1 MKVVTVEELINIDK
15 KTTEKIPSI
24 LLMEHVA
31 SEIFYLL
38 IKRHR
43 KALYNKCVHIFSSVG
58 GNGGDGLAIAR
69 YLIKNGYNVKVYL
82 TGNID
87 RVNKDTYINFNIL
100 KNMEIDI
107 VYLGSEEKVFEI
119 LENIEEGDIA
129 VDSLFGTGGNRALG
143 GIEKLLI
150 DKLNSL
156 NIIRIAID
164 IPSGLSSK
172 INDFENINACFKAH
186 ETYTICFAKDI
197 FFLYETREYIGKLFI
212 IKSIFPKEILDN
224 SEYKALL
231 INYNDKKLREEIKRK
246 RNAFFSKREQGNL
259 VIVAGSSDYIG
270 AAVLSVNAAYR
281 SGVGFIRLYVPKGI
295 AEIVKNIII
304 PQMPEV
310 VIIGVGEDNQKYF
323 SENDTIIANDINK
336 SDACVIGSGIGR
348 DMSTEVFINSILKQI
363 NIPTVIDADALYL
376 MFQNTLEELQE
387 NFILTPH
394 IYEFE
399 KLTGIN
405 HIEALKNPYNSLSIF
420 RKKTKASIILKDA
433 VSFFMK
439 DNDIYI
445 NYNPTVSMGKAG
457 MGDILAGF
465 IGSFLARKLNIVES
479 AKLSLMIQSK
489 AFNKAAKIFGNDS
502 IQPKDSTLYAS
513 KILKRI

>member
-82 TGNID
+82 TGNIE

-100 KNMEIDI
+100 KDMEIDI
-107 VYLGSEEKVFEI
+107 VYFGSEDKVFEI

-129 VDSLFGTGGNRALG
+129 IDSLFGTGGNRALG

-172 INDFENINACFKAH
+172 INDFENINICFKAH

-231 INYNDKKLREEIKRK
+231 INYNDKKLIEEIKIK

-259 VIVAGSSDYIG
+259 AIVAGSSDYIG

-281 SGVGFIRLYVPKGI
+281 SGIGFIRLYVPKGI

-310 VIIGVGEDNQKYF
+310 IIIGVGEDNQKYF

-336 SDACVIGSGIGR
+336 SDACVIGSGI
-348 DMSTEVFINSILKQI
+348 
-363 NIPTVIDADALYL
+363 
-376 MFQNTLEELQE
+376 
-387 NFILTPH
+387 
-394 IYEFE
+394 
-399 KLTGIN
+399 
-405 HIEALKNPYNSLSIF
+405 
-420 RKKTKASIILKDA
+420 
-433 VSFFMK
+433 
-439 DNDIYI
+439 
-445 NYNPTVSMGKAG
+445 
-457 MGDILAGF
+457 
-465 IGSFLARKLNIVES
+465 
-479 AKLSLMIQSK
+479 
-489 AFNKAAKIFGNDS
+489 
-502 IQPKDSTLYAS
+502 
-513 KILKRI
+513 

>member
-100 KNMEIDI
+100 KDMEIDI

-172 INDFENINACFKAH
+172 INDFENINICFKAH

-259 VIVAGSSDYIG
+259 AIVAGSSDYIG

-281 SGVGFIRLYVPKGI
+281 SGVGFIRLYIPKGI
-295 AEIVKNIII
+295 AKIVKNIII

-323 SENDTIIANDINK
+323 SENDTIIVNDINK

-420 RKKTKASIILKDA
+420 REKTKASIILKDA

-489 AFNKAAKIFGNDS
+489 GFNKAAKIFGNDS
-502 IQPKDSTLYAS
+502 IQPKDLTLCAS

>member
-82 TGNID
+82 TGNIE

-100 KNMEIDI
+100 KDMEIDI
-107 VYLGSEEKVFEI
+107 VYLGSEEKIFEI

-172 INDFENINACFKAH
+172 INDFENINICFKAH

-259 VIVAGSSDYIG
+259 AIVAGSSDYIG

-348 DMSTEVFINSILKQI
+348 DMSTEVFINSIFLS
-363 NIPTVIDADALYL
+363 
-376 MFQNTLEELQE
+376 
-387 NFILTPH
+387 
-394 IYEFE
+394 
-399 KLTGIN
+399 
-405 HIEALKNPYNSLSIF
+405 SL
-420 RKKTKASIILKDA
+420 
-433 VSFFMK
+433 
-439 DNDIYI
+439 
-445 NYNPTVSMGKAG
+445 
-457 MGDILAGF
+457 
-465 IGSFLARKLNIVES
+465 
-479 AKLSLMIQSK
+479 
-489 AFNKAAKIFGNDS
+489 FNV
-502 IQPKDSTLYAS
+502 YAS
-513 KILKRI
+513 SGVPVISKYSFIFSHLLITLTVLLYIK

>member
-1 MKVVTVEELINIDK
+1 MKVVSVEEVINIDK
-15 KTTEKIPSI
+15 KTIENIPSI

-31 SEIFYLL
+31 SDIFYLL
-38 IKRHR
+38 LKRHR
-43 KALYNKCVHIFSSVG
+43 KTLYNKRVHIFSSVG

-69 YLIKNGYNVKVYL
+69 YLIKNGYNVKVYI

-100 KNMEIDI
+100 KNMEVDI
-107 VYLGSEEKVFEI
+107 IYLGSEEKVFEI
-119 LENIEEGDIA
+119 TENIEEGDIA
-129 VDSLFGTGGNRALG
+129 LDSLFGTGGNRALA

-150 DKLNSL
+150 DKLNYL

-164 IPSGLSSK
+164 MPSGLSSK
-172 INDFENINACFKAH
+172 INDFDNINTCFKAD

-212 IKSIFPKEILDN
+212 IKSIFPNDILNN

-231 INYNDKKLREEIKRK
+231 INYNDKKLKEEIKIK

-259 VIVAGSSDYIG
+259 AIIAGSSGYIG

-281 SGVGFIRLYVPKGI
+281 SGVGFIRLYAPKGI
-295 AEIVKNIII
+295 SDALKNIII

-323 SENDTIIANDINK
+323 TENDIIIANEINK
-336 SDACVIGSGIGR
+336 SDACIIGSGIGR
-348 DMSTEVFINSILKQI
+348 DMSTEIFINSILKQI
-363 NIPTVIDADALYL
+363 NIPAVIDADALYL
-376 MFQNTLEELQE
+376 MFQNTLEELKE

-405 HIEALKNPYNSLSIF
+405 HIETMKNPYNALYIF
-420 RKKTKASIILKDA
+420 REKTKASIILKDA
-433 VSFFMK
+433 ISFFMNDK
-439 DNDIYI
+439 DIYI
-445 NYNPTVSMGKAG
+445 NYNPTISMGKAG
-457 MGDILAGF
+457 MGDVLAGF
-465 IGSFLARKLNIVES
+465 IGSFLARKLDITKAS
-479 AKLSLMIQSK
+479 KLALIIQQK
-489 AFNKAAKIFGNDS
+489 AFNKAAKRLGNDS
-502 IQPKDSTLYAS
+502 IQPKDLTLYAS

>member
-1 MKVVTVEELINIDK
+1 MKVVNIEEVINIDK
-15 KTTEKIPSI
+15 KTIEKIPSI

-31 SEIFYLL
+31 SEIFYAL

-43 KALYNKCVHIFSSVG
+43 KTLYDKSVHIFSSVG

-69 YLIKNGYNVKVYL
+69 YLIKNGYDTKVYL

-87 RVNKDTYINFNIL
+87 RVNKDAYINFNIL
-100 KNMEIDI
+100 KDMNVDV
-107 VYLGSEEKVFEI
+107 VYLSNEEKVFEVTQ
-119 LENIEEGDIA
+119 NIEEGDI
-129 VDSLFGTGGNRALG
+129 VIDSLFGTGGNRALG

-150 DKLNSL
+150 EKLNSL

-164 IPSGLSSK
+164 MPSGLQSK
-172 INDFENINACFKAH
+172 INDNENINTCFKAH
-186 ETYTICFAKDI
+186 ETYTVCFAKDI
-197 FFLYETREYIGKLFI
+197 FFLYKTREYIGKLFI
-212 IKSIFPKEILDN
+212 IKSIFPKEMLDN
-224 SEYKALL
+224 AEYEALL
-231 INYNDKKLREEIKRK
+231 INRNEKINIE

-259 VIVAGSSDYIG
+259 AIIAGSLDYVG

-281 SGVGFIRLYVPKGI
+281 SGVGYIRLYVPKGI
-295 AEIVKNIII
+295 EKTIKNIIVS
-304 PQMPEV
+304 QMPEV
-310 VIIGVGEDNQKYF
+310 VIIGVGEENQKYF
-323 SENDTIIANDINK
+323 MESDIAIANDINK
-336 SDACVIGSGIGR
+336 SDACIIGSGIGR
-348 DMSTEVFINSILKQI
+348 DISTEVFINSILKQI
-363 NIPTVIDADALYL
+363 DIPTVVDADALYL

-387 NFILTPH
+387 DFILMPH

-420 RKKTKASIILKDA
+420 REKTKASIILKDA

-502 IQPKDSTLYAS
+502 IQPKDLTLYAS

>member
-1 MKVVTVEELINIDK
+1 MR
-15 KTTEKIPSI
+15 S
-24 LLMEHVA
+24 
-31 SEIFYLL
+31 F
-38 IKRHR
+38 
-43 KALYNKCVHIFSSVG
+43 
-58 GNGGDGLAIAR
+58 
-69 YLIKNGYNVKVYL
+69 
-82 TGNID
+82 
-87 RVNKDTYINFNIL
+87 
-100 KNMEIDI
+100 
-107 VYLGSEEKVFEI
+107 
-119 LENIEEGDIA
+119 
-129 VDSLFGTGGNRALG
+129 
-143 GIEKLLI
+143 
-150 DKLNSL
+150 
-156 NIIRIAID
+156 
-164 IPSGLSSK
+164 
-172 INDFENINACFKAH
+172 
-186 ETYTICFAKDI
+186 
-197 FFLYETREYIGKLFI
+197 FI

-231 INYNDKKLREEIKRK
+231 INYNDKKLREEIKIK

-259 VIVAGSSDYIG
+259 AIVAGSSDYIG

-323 SENDTIIANDINK
+323 NENDTIIVNDINK
-336 SDACVIGSGIGR
+336 SDACIIGSGIGR

-420 RKKTKASIILKDA
+420 REKTKASIILKDA

-489 AFNKAAKIFGNDS
+489 GFNKAAKIFGNDS
-502 IQPKDSTLYAS
+502 IQPKDLTLYAS

>member
-100 KNMEIDI
+100 KDMEIDI

-172 INDFENINACFKAH
+172 INDFENINICFKAH

-231 INYNDKKLREEIKRK
+231 INYNNKKLIEEIKIK

-259 VIVAGSSDYIG
+259 AIVAGSSDYIG

-295 AEIVKNIII
+295 AKIVKNIII

-323 SENDTIIANDINK
+323 SENDTIIASDINK

-348 DMSTEVFINSILKQI
+348 DMPTEVFINSILKQI

-420 RKKTKASIILKDA
+420 REKTKASIILKDA

-479 AKLSLMIQSK
+479 AKLSLMINSK

-502 IQPKDSTLYAS
+502 IQPKDLTLYAS

>member
-31 SEIFYLL
+31 SEIFYFL

-172 INDFENINACFKAH
+172 INDFENINTCFKAH

-259 VIVAGSSDYIG
+259 AIVAGSSDYIG

-348 DMSTEVFINSILKQI
+348 DISTEVFINSILKQI

-405 HIEALKNPYNSLSIF
+405 HIETLKNPYNSLSIF
-420 RKKTKASIILKDA
+420 REKTKASIILKDA

-502 IQPKDSTLYAS
+502 IQPKDLTLYAS